1 MKPFFQAGGVER
13 YHQTAASQEVL
24 DDIIQ
29 TFDLHEII
37 EEDINEPSTQDK
49 IDVYDQCLFVVLHF
63 PKYNVDRRK
72 YLVNELNII
81 LTKTQIITL
90 SKYQSNHIE
99 QIKEDFEEHIE
110 LIEKEQRYKLSS
122 YYILYKIVDVMYDKV
137 IRGSRLFARDLS
149 KIEDLIFERESLDRA
164 LLEEI
169 MIKRRNVVALKH
181 TLRPQTEILAELQEE
196 TLKFFGG
203 EFDVYFEDLQYKLDK
218 IISNLNIIK
227 EDVESIYDTYNAIVN
242 MKINSIITV
251 LTVFTAVIWVMTLV
265 TWFYGMNVPLPG
277 ASDPVSYL
285 RIMWGIIIV
294 ATCLIFVFKRNKRI

>member
-251 LTVFTAVIWVMTLV
+251 LTVFTAVI
-265 TWFYGMNVPLPG
+265 
-277 ASDPVSYL
+277 
-285 RIMWGIIIV
+285 
-294 ATCLIFVFKRNKRI
+294 